1 MKLLGKKFLCILF
14 TFCMISSTIHVSALT
29 ESSNYLD
36 SYRAI
41 TTAESGGKIVVTVDV
56 SGVGYQKEIGA
67 TYIIIYESSDNKLFK
82 QVAWY
87 DVEDYPKMMSSG
99 TFYYADAA
107 TYYGKV
113 GYYYFASVY
122 CYAGDG
128 TNGDERNYKTV
139 AVRAIT

>member
-1 MKLLGKKFLCILF
+1 MKQLGKKFLCIFFAL
-14 TFCMISSTIHVSALT
+14 CMTSNAIHVSALT
-29 ESSNYLD
+29 ESSEYLD
-36 SYRAI
+36 SYCAI
-41 TTAESGGKIVVTVDV
+41 TTPKSGGKIVVTVDV

-107 TYYGKV
+107 TYYGKA

-128 TNGDERNYKTV
+128 TNGDERNYQTV
-139 AVRAIT
+139 PVRAIA